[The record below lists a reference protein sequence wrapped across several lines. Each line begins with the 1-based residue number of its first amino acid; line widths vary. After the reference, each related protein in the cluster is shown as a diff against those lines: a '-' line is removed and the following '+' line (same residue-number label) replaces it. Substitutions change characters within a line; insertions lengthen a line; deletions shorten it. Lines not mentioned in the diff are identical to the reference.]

1 MSPGRTSSGVL
12 VGIAVLAL
20 ACSSSP
26 AIKGRVVEGY
36 SGKPLAGHTLTL
48 AGTKLTATSSEDGA
62 YRFEEVAS
70 GLQRI
75 EPMEG
80 FVVAKGLE
88 VNVPEAEVIE
98 AADLVVYELP
108 QKPGLAAV
116 QDGVVSALVSA
127 EERSYQRAGG
137 PFTMGAT
144 YCCWLD
150 VSVADTAPVV
160 ADGDLIVRA
169 LDPEAAKTQ
178 PVEIFKVK
186 REPPLV
192 REFKDRRG
200 RAYAKP
206 DRLPER
212 LMIDKAGRPL
222 PLVPVAD
229 GLWRFDPNDLAPGL
243 WVLRVR
249 SSTSAFNA
257 TVTTYPFQ
265 VPASLAVLD
274 GDLLRADAGLYAGG
288 SQQWTIAK
296 DHVVAWCAA
305 GGSPYCSTVVQ
316 ALEDPTTSG
325 SSPQCDVVFEVAPAR
340 ARLTSGECASVGVEA
355 IARFARSG
363 VGYTL
368 EGVETRP
375 LGGGEEEGD

>member
-1 MSPGRTSSGVL
+1 MRPWQPSSVVL
-12 VGIAVLAL
+12 GGTAILAL

-26 AIKGRVVEGY
+26 AIEGRVVDGY
-36 SGKPLAGHTLTL
+36 SGRPIAGHTLTL
-48 AGTKLTATSSEDGA
+48 AGTKLTTISSEDGR

-80 FVVAKGLE
+80 FVVPKALE
-88 VNVPEAEVIE
+88 VNVPEGEQIE

-108 QKPGLAAV
+108 QQPGLAV
-116 QDGVVSALVSA
+116 VHDGVVRALASA
-127 EERSYQRAGG
+127 EERSYRGAGG

-150 VSVADTAPVV
+150 LAVADTAPRV

-169 LDPEAAKTQ
+169 LDREAAKTQ

-186 REPPLV
+186 REPPLL
-192 REFKDRRG
+192 REYKDRRG

-212 LMIDKAGRPL
+212 LMIDKTGHPL
-222 PLVPVAD
+222 TFVPVSE
-229 GLWRFDPNDLAPGL
+229 GLWRFDPKALSPGL

-249 SSTSAFNA
+249 SSTSAFTA

-265 VPASLAVLD
+265 VEASLAALD
-274 GDLLRADAGLYAGG
+274 GELLRVDTGRYAGG
-288 SQQWTIAK
+288 SQQWTLAK
-296 DHVVAWCAA
+296 DRVLTWCTA
-305 GGSPYCSTVVQ
+305 GGSPDCPTVVR

-325 SSPQCDVVFEVAPAR
+325 SSPQCDAVFDVTSAKAE
-340 ARLTSGECASVGVEA
+340 LTSGECAAVGVEV
-355 IARFARSG
+355 IARFVRSG

-375 LGGGEEEGD
+375 LGGEEEGD